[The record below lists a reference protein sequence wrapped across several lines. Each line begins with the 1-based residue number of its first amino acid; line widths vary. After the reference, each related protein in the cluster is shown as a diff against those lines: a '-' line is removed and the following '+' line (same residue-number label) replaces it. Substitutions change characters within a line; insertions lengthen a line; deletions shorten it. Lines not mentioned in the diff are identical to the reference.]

1 MGGEEEIVETSNM
14 NSVDPSSV
22 GSAISRRFVIR
33 TAFVLVIGAVLSHN
47 YIAMMKSLNLN
58 AENVA
63 RAELHT
69 TFPPSTTL
77 TKEKSLTTNLHTN
90 RNGKAESSTI
100 TSPVCHPHF
109 RAALPNT
116 TTGWSTAKKF
126 KRLYFYHVRKA
137 GGTNLGRYFEK
148 VAAHY
153 GLTFTIVEYDNAEYP
168 GSRNIADDEGDEAT
182 FYVTHLREP
191 ISRSISHFKYQGRW
205 DCEQLVKNSS
215 YVPREGTAKKLETWN
230 TTTGHDYD
238 QVHPCQSQND
248 GGTTSY
254 KFFLSACAV
263 NCYSQWFSGLSCP
276 LALPTNDYD
285 DDDRSM
291 EQQYT
296 IAKSKLLRYNFIVL
310 IEQLSNPTY
319 VNAIERFFGVPGV
332 SNRDVHP
339 WCEVEAQYTNKK
351 IPVPYNKDTIDA
363 LTRLNAVDIQLYNE
377 MTNCLLK
384 NNNGD
389 DIVESIVKQFPSFD
403 ATRFSIDPAI
413 QIDHDVWERRNPGRG
428 YMTPGRA
435 FRAKFVS
442 NIDDVSSD
450 DGDDAHDD
458 NKMTPEEMR
467 SPACRP
473 HFSVALPPT
482 NGTNNNANAD
492 ANAFTTNQKFTRLY
506 FYHTRKAGGTNLKQY
521 FRKVAKHYGL
531 IFDYDEYTVAEDPGS
546 HHDESTFYVTNLRE
560 PVSRSISHFKYEGR
574 WDCKQLVKNTSTY
587 NISYIPTEDNANTL
601 EEGWITNYGQNGIRM
616 IPCALSNGTKYFK
629 MVTCGI
635 MCYIQWFAGQ
645 SCPVGDK
652 QSLKQLEARMQ
663 SDPAERERSLM
674 MQYQAARQ
682 KLGRYNLII
691 ISEYLND
698 PKYVSAIEDMF
709 GVPGVSQRSYYPW
722 CEVESHN
729 ANKLIPLTISND
741 SLVNLTTSNQLD
753 TFLYDEYASC
763 LQYRMKKD
771 FPVWDSSRFQGN
783 MEIQKDYKE
792 WESLNPPY
800 KKPSPIPQTWLDHPD
815 NHKWAKKLT
824 NNTS

>member
-1 MGGEEEIVETSNM
+1 
-14 NSVDPSSV
+14 
-22 GSAISRRFVIR
+22 
-33 TAFVLVIGAVLSHN
+33 
-47 YIAMMKSLNLN
+47 MMKSLNLN

-63 RAELHT
+63 LAELHT
-69 TFPPSTTL
+69 TLPPPSTSTR
-77 TKEKSLTTNLHTN
+77 KKKSVSTNS
-90 RNGKAESSTI
+90 RNAINSKADMSTI

-109 RAALPNT
+109 LAALPDKKTNNDT
-116 TTGWSTAKKF
+116 TTTTNGGYYWSNSVKF

-148 VAAHY
+148 VAAQY
-153 GLTFTIVEYDNAEYP
+153 GLTFTIVEYDNAEFP
-168 GSRNIADDEGDEAT
+168 GSHVVVDHDEEEDGAT

-205 DCEQLVKNSS
+205 DCEQLVKNTS
-215 YVPREGTAKKLETWN
+215 YVPHEDMANKLETWN
-230 TTTGHDYD
+230 TTTGHYYD
-238 QVHPCQSQND
+238 AINSTPPCQLQNND
-248 GGTTSY
+248 GSSSTY

-276 LALPTNDYD
+276 LVLSPTKTPTTTTTNDDDDDDD

-319 VNAIERFFGVPGV
+319 VNAVERFFGVPGV

-351 IPVPYNKDTIDA
+351 IPVPYNKETIDA
-363 LTRLNAVDIQLYNE
+363 LTELNAVDIQLYNE
-377 MTNCLLK
+377 MTNCLLQ
-384 NNNGD
+384 GD
-389 DIVESIVKQFPSFD
+389 DEKKKKIVTKFPSFD
-403 ATRFSIDPAI
+403 STRFSINTTL
-413 QIDHDVWERRNPGRG
+413 QIDHELWEQRNPGRG

-435 FRAKFVS
+435 FRAKFVT

-450 DGDDAHDD
+450 DNGDDDD
-458 NKMTPEEMR
+458 GNGESKMTPEEMR

-473 HFSVALPPT
+473 HFSVALPPSNSSTT
-482 NGTNNNANAD
+482 NNNNANA
-492 ANAFTTNQKFTRLY
+492 FTINKKFTRLY

-531 IFDYDEYTVAEDPGS
+531 IFDYDEYTTAEDPGS
-546 HHDESTFYVTNLRE
+546 HDKSTFYVTNLRE

-574 WDCKQLVKNTSTY
+574 WDCKQLVMNTSTY
-587 NISYIPTEDNANTL
+587 NMSYIPTEDNANTL
-601 EEGWITNYGQNGIRM
+601 EDGWITNYGQNGIRN

-629 MVTCGI
+629 MVTCGV
-635 MCYIQWFAGQ
+635 MCYVQWFAGQ
-645 SCPVGDK
+645 SCPNGDR
-652 QSLKQLEARMQ
+652 QSLKQLEARMIN
-663 SDPAERERSLM
+663 DPSERERSLM
-674 MQYQAARQ
+674 MQYQVARQ
-682 KLGRYNLII
+682 KLGRYNLIV
-691 ISEYLND
+691 ISEKLND
-698 PKYVSAIEDMF
+698 SKYVSAIEDMF

-741 SLVNLTTSNQLD
+741 TLVNLTMSNQLD
-753 TFLYDEYASC
+753 TYLYDEYASC

-771 FPVWDSSRFQGN
+771 FPVWDSSRFQGKLVR
-783 MEIQKDYKE
+783 KDYKE
-792 WESLNPPY
+792 WEALNPPY
-800 KKPSPIPQTWLDHPD
+800 KKPYPIPQAWLDHPT

-824 NNTS
+824 NNSS

>member
-1 MGGEEEIVETSNM
+1 ML
-14 NSVDPSSV
+14 
-22 GSAISRRFVIR
+22 A
-33 TAFVLVIGAVLSHN
+33 IGAVLSHN

-58 AENVA
+58 AEIVA
-63 RAELHT
+63 LAELHT
-69 TFPPSTTL
+69 TFPPSTTS
-77 TKEKSLTTNLHTN
+77 TKKKKSMSTNS
-90 RNGKAESSTI
+90 RNDNNSKADMSVI

-109 RAALPNT
+109 RAAMPNT
-116 TTGWSTAKKF
+116 NSNNNDTTTTNGGNYWSNSVKF

-148 VAAHY
+148 VATHY
-153 GLTFTIVEYDNAEYP
+153 GLTFTIVEYDNAEFP
-168 GSRNIADDEGDEAT
+168 GSHVVEEDEDGAT

-205 DCEQLVKNSS
+205 DCEQLVKNTS
-215 YVPREGTAKKLETWN
+215 YVPHEDMANKLETWN
-230 TTTGHDYD
+230 TTTGHYYD
-238 QVHPCQSQND
+238 ADSTPPCQLQNND
-248 GGTTSY
+248 GSSTY

-276 LALPTNDYD
+276 LVPLSPTNTPTTTNDDD

-296 IAKSKLLRYNFIVL
+296 IAKQKLLRYNFIVL

-319 VNAIERFFGVPGV
+319 VNAVERFFGVPGV

-339 WCEVEAQYTNKK
+339 WCEVEVQYTNKK

-363 LTRLNAVDIQLYNE
+363 LTELNAVDIQLYNE
-377 MTNCLLK
+377 MTNCLLQVNEDEK
-384 NNNGD
+384 KK
-389 DIVESIVKQFPSFD
+389 IVKQFPSFD
-403 ATRFSIDPAI
+403 TTRFSINTTL
-413 QIDHDVWERRNPGRG
+413 QIDHEIWEQRNPGRG

-435 FRAKFVS
+435 FRAKFVT

-450 DGDDAHDD
+450 DNGDENDGES
-458 NKMTPEEMR
+458 KMTPEEMR

-473 HFSVALPPT
+473 HFSVALPPS
-482 NGTNNNANAD
+482 NGSTTNNNANA
-492 ANAFTTNQKFTRLY
+492 FTINQKFTRLY

-531 IFDYDEYTVAEDPGS
+531 IFDYDEYTTAEDPGS
-546 HHDESTFYVTNLRE
+546 HDKSTFYVTNLRE

-574 WDCKQLVKNTSTY
+574 WDCKQLVVNTSTY
-587 NISYIPTEDNANTL
+587 NMSYIPTEDNANTL
-601 EEGWITNYGQNGIRM
+601 EDGWITNYGQNGIRK

-629 MVTCGI
+629 MVTCGV
-635 MCYIQWFAGQ
+635 MCYVQWFAGQ
-645 SCPVGDK
+645 SCPNGDR
-652 QSLKQLEARMQ
+652 QSLKQLEARIQ

-674 MQYQAARQ
+674 MQYQVARQ
-682 KLGRYNLII
+682 KLGRYNLIV

-729 ANKLIPLTISND
+729 ANKLISLTVSND
-741 SLVNLTTSNQLD
+741 TLVNLTMSNQLD
-753 TFLYDEYASC
+753 TYLYDEYASC

-792 WESLNPPY
+792 WEASNPPY
-800 KKPSPIPQTWLDHPD
+800 KKPYPIPQAWLDHPT

-824 NNTS
+824 NNSS